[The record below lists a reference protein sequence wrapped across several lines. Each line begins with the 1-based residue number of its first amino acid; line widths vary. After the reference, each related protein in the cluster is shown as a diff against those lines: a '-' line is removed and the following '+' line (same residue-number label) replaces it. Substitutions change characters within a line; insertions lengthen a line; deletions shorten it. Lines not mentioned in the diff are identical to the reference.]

1 MKKIL
6 YLFIIF
12 IGTIILASCNNTNN
26 GNIDENPKENV
37 EYEVVT
43 INANCL
49 YDDTGVFN
57 DNNTVS
63 FPHFNEYC
71 IDSSS
76 TCDLIPSFFIAGDK
90 FEYVFKRK
98 VVTGENDLKADAMRS
113 LILTDDSDVKYTRAI
128 VVEIDESQ
136 IERNED
142 NTIKAISY
150 FTTIFSRIT
159 IDRNYNSINI
169 SDYNGEKVYVSYSV
183 DSYPN
188 GKPYRL
194 YSFNPLKS

>member
-183 DSYPN
+183 DSYSN
-188 GKPYRL
+188 GKPYIL

>member
-1 MKKIL
+1 M
-6 YLFIIF
+6 
-12 IGTIILASCNNTNN
+12 
-26 GNIDENPKENV
+26 
-37 EYEVVT
+37 
-43 INANCL
+43 
-49 YDDTGVFN
+49 
-57 DNNTVS
+57 
-63 FPHFNEYC
+63 
-71 IDSSS
+71 
-76 TCDLIPSFFIAGDK
+76 
-90 FEYVFKRK
+90 
-98 VVTGENDLKADAMRS
+98 TGEHDLKADAMRS

>member
-142 NTIKAISY
+142 NTIKVISY

-183 DSYPN
+183 DSYSN

>member
-37 EYEVVT
+37 EYEFVT

-71 IDSSS
+71 IDYSY
-76 TCDLIPSFFIAGDK
+76 TCDLIH
-90 FEYVFKRK
+90 
-98 VVTGENDLKADAMRS
+98 
-113 LILTDDSDVKYTRAI
+113 
-128 VVEIDESQ
+128 
-136 IERNED
+136 
-142 NTIKAISY
+142 
-150 FTTIFSRIT
+150 
-159 IDRNYNSINI
+159 
-169 SDYNGEKVYVSYSV
+169 
-183 DSYPN
+183 
-188 GKPYRL
+188 
-194 YSFNPLKS
+194 

>member
-183 DSYPN
+183 DSYSN

>member
-71 IDSSS
+71 IDS
-76 TCDLIPSFFIAGDK
+76 
-90 FEYVFKRK
+90 
-98 VVTGENDLKADAMRS
+98 
-113 LILTDDSDVKYTRAI
+113 
-128 VVEIDESQ
+128 
-136 IERNED
+136 
-142 NTIKAISY
+142 
-150 FTTIFSRIT
+150 
-159 IDRNYNSINI
+159 
-169 SDYNGEKVYVSYSV
+169 
-183 DSYPN
+183 
-188 GKPYRL
+188 
-194 YSFNPLKS
+194 